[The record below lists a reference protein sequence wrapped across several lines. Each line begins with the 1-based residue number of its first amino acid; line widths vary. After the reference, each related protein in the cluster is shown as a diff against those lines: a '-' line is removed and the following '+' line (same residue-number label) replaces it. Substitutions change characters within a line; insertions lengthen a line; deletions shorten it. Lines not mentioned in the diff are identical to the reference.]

1 MWAVIRTG
9 GKQYVAAPG
18 KKLKIEKIDA
28 AEGGNFVFTEILL
41 TVDDADNIIIGTPMV
56 PGASVNA
63 KVLKQ
68 ARARKVVV
76 FKYRPK
82 ARWRKKRG
90 HRQHY
95 TEVEITGINAK

>member
-9 GKQYVAAPG
+9 GKQYIAAPG

-28 AEGGNFVFTEILL
+28 VEGGNFVFTEVFL
-41 TVDDADNIIIGTPMV
+41 TVDDADNIIIGTPTV
-56 PGASVNA
+56 PGATVNA
-63 KVLKQ
+63 KVLAQ
-68 ARARKVVV
+68 ARARKVIV

-95 TEVEITGINAK
+95 TEVEIIGINAK